1 MYTEKAVFK
10 DLSILLYHKIK
21 ISKWIEMNTYG
32 SYGKLRIKI
41 LI

>member
-1 MYTEKAVFK
+1 MYNEKAVFV
-10 DLSILLYHKIK
+10 IFLYHKIK
-21 ISKWIEMNTYG
+21 ISKWIEMNTFE